1 MLHKGAKLN
10 DKPVEKKIKTTTKL
24 LGIYID
30 EATLDLLQVELKF
43 FHEYEARA
51 VDFLCFL
58 LESEMRSKGL

>member
-30 EATLDLLQVELKF
+30 EARLHLPT
-43 FHEYEARA
+43 
-51 VDFLCFL
+51 
-58 LESEMRSKGL
+58 S

>member
-30 EATLDLLQVELKF
+30 EATLDLPTS
-43 FHEYEARA
+43 RA
-51 VDFLCFL
+51 QIF
-58 LESEMRSKGL
+58 S